1 MKNFTQKFT
10 GILALVFAM
19 SFNISAQ
26 DGMGIPDCVESVRHA
41 ISAGLNHNV
50 VITPDGTLNAYG
62 SNNLNQLDIPANT
75 TEVVEIHSG
84 EDVSFAVKSDGSVT
98 GWGYCGN
105 HPTIHVVPE
114 DAVDVVKM
122 SVGLHHALAL
132 KSDGTVV
139 GWGDNNWDYEKSSQ
153 DLTNVVDIEAAFYG
167 FSFALKADGTV
178 VGWQGGAGPNLGIT
192 ELPNDLTDVVDV
204 EAGGHFGL
212 ALKADGT
219 VIGWGDNGAGQLN
232 IPEGLSDV
240 IAISAGYLHAIAL
253 KSNGTVVSWGGLAQS
268 GSVPEGLTDVIAI
281 SCNIYHNIALQA
293 DGSIVA
299 WGGQWSSDGG
309 RVDVPEDFMAIT
321 NECIAVVNGCM
332 DETAFNYDSEAN
344 TDDGSCEVLCWA
356 NDDVYLVCNDGT
368 EFLISD
374 DYGWGSCDDHGG
386 RLLCPSS
393 WPYMCSDPTNTD
405 NMSMPGY
412 WCQQEAEDC
421 GFAGGLLSCDSPP
434 MYLGCT
440 DETAFNYASEANTD
454 DGSCEPVIEG
464 CMDETAFN
472 YASEANTDD
481 NSCGLHLPQGWSM
494 FGYTCLESLNAV
506 DAFSDISTNI
516 EIVKDEWGLAY
527 LPSYGFSA
535 FDNLEFSEGYQIKM
549 IEEVTNFQFCDAI
562 IPQDGIG
569 QADVDAAY
577 DNGVASVDITSDNAD
592 VYAEGAASVTPE
604 DGITQADVDAAVDA
618 ITPEDGISQS
628 NVDAV
633 QALLDAIIPEDG
645 ITQADVDA
653 AVDAITPEDGISQ
666 SNVDAV
672 QALLDAIIPEDGVT
686 QADLDALAESYA
698 GYTAPIDLQIGDLH
712 AGGIVFQIN
721 ENGSGLVAA
730 MEDLPDYY
738 NWDQANSQASSYSSE
753 GYTGWH
759 LPSRDELQLM
769 YNTIGQG
776 ADNSGNFEYTWYWSS
791 SEYHNY
797 DYAWYVSFHSDSGN
811 AYTNGKHNTYRVRV
825 IRAF

>member
-1 MKNFTQKFT
+1 MKNYTQKFI

-19 SFNISAQ
+19 YFSVNAQ
-26 DGMGIPDCVESVRHA
+26 QGYDVTPP
-41 ISAGLNHNV
+41 
-50 VITPDGTLNAYG
+50 VITSIMASP
-62 SNNLNQLDIPANT
+62 
-75 TEVVEIHSG
+75 
-84 EDVSFAVKSDGSVT
+84 
-98 GWGYCGN
+98 
-105 HPTIHVVPE
+105 
-114 DAVDVVKM
+114 
-122 SVGLHHALAL
+122 
-132 KSDGTVV
+132 
-139 GWGDNNWDYEKSSQ
+139 
-153 DLTNVVDIEAAFYG
+153 
-167 FSFALKADGTV
+167 
-178 VGWQGGAGPNLGIT
+178 
-192 ELPNDLTDVVDV
+192 DVVDV
-204 EAGGHFGL
+204 SESLQFVTITATGTDDLSGIQYLDGYFSAPTNGGLWMSLYPETLANGDVVYVGEIEVPHASSYSTAIEPGIYTFNYANAYDNAGNSS
-212 ALKADGT
+212 
-219 VIGWGDNGAGQLN
+219 GWY
-232 IPEGLSDV
+232 SDSFQTTFEV
-240 IAISAGYLHAIAL
+240 TYITFVLGCTDISA
-253 KSNGTVVSWGGLAQS
+253 SNY
-268 GSVPEGLTDVIAI
+268 
-281 SCNIYHNIALQA
+281 N
-293 DGSIVA
+293 
-299 WGGQWSSDGG
+299 
-309 RVDVPEDFMAIT
+309 
-321 NECIAVVNGCM
+321 
-332 DETAFNYDSEAN
+332 SEAN
-344 TDDGSCEVLCWA
+344 TE
-356 NDDVYLVCNDGT
+356 
-368 EFLISD
+368 
-374 DYGWGSCDDHGG
+374 
-386 RLLCPSS
+386 
-393 WPYMCSDPTNTD
+393 
-405 NMSMPGY
+405 
-412 WCQQEAEDC
+412 
-421 GFAGGLLSCDSPP
+421 
-434 MYLGCT
+434 
-440 DETAFNYASEANTD
+440 
-454 DGSCEPVIEG
+454 
-464 CMDETAFN
+464 
-472 YASEANTDD
+472 D
-481 NSCGLHLPQGWSM
+481 NSCISWEEHAASLQEQLDAVIPEDGIGQAEVDAAYAEGAASVTPEDGIGQADVDAAYVEGAASVTPEDGVSQADVDAAFADGVASVEAPECEEVATQNMPLDLPEGWSM
-494 FGYTCLESLNAV
+494 FGYTCMESLNAV
-506 DAFSDISTNI
+506 DAFSDISYNI

-592 VYAEGAASVTPE
+592 VYAEGAASVT
-604 DGITQADVDAAVDA
+604 
-618 ITPEDGISQS
+618 
-628 NVDAV
+628 
-633 QALLDAIIPEDG
+633 PEDG

-825 IRAF
+825 IRSF